1 MSAAIQLAHLSKN
14 FGTRPVLKGI
24 NLTVPKGSLFAFLG
38 NNGQGKS
45 TTIRIITGLYRITSG
60 KVTVLGQ
67 DMQKNPIPA
76 LARMGCLV
84 DSPSL
89 YNHMTAREF
98 LKIGCVVKDIPYQD
112 IDRVLAIVNLHTE
125 PRLKIALYSLGMRQR
140 LALAHALLGNPE
152 LLVLDEPTNGLDPE
166 GIKEIREL
174 LISLPEKT
182 GCTVFFSS
190 HQLEEVEK
198 TASHLALLDQG
209 TILFQGELEEI
220 RAAGRSALRLDVT
233 DVEKAF
239 AFLSQSSY
247 QVSHYGDHRLLVD
260 NMTREEA
267 SALYRQLVAA
277 DIDFYQAILEKPSLE
292 EWFSQQMA
300 TSRNKA

>member
-1 MSAAIQLAHLSKN
+1 MPAAIQLTRVSKN
-14 FGTRPVLKGI
+14 FGTRPVLKNI
-24 NLTVPKGSLFAFLG
+24 DLTVPKGSLFAFLG

-60 KVTVLGQ
+60 KVIVLGQ
-67 DMQKNPIPA
+67 DMQSQPIPA
-76 LARMGCLV
+76 LERMGCLV

-98 LKIGCVVKDIPYQD
+98 LKIGCVIKNIPYQE
-112 IDRVLAIVNLHTE
+112 IDRVLEIVNLHTE

-152 LLVLDEPTNGLDPE
+152 LLILDEPTNGLDPE

-182 GCTVFFSS
+182 GCTIFFSS

-209 TILFQGELEEI
+209 KILFQGQLEEI
-220 RAAGRSALRLDVT
+220 RAAGRSALLLDVL

-239 AFLSQSSY
+239 NFLLEAKY
-247 QVSHYGDHRLLVD
+247 EVSRYGEHQLLVEKI
-260 NMTREEA
+260 TRKEA
-267 SALYRQLVAA
+267 SALYRQLMAA
-277 DIDFYQAILEKPSLE
+277 DIEFYQAVLEKPSLE
-292 EWFSQQMA
+292 QWFSQQMA
-300 TSRNKA
+300 ISRNKA